1 MKAQRRYLTPN
12 EMRDMLERQGGL
24 CFSPG
29 CMSEG
34 PFVGEHW
41 HCVALGNDN
50 KPDALLCVPCAKAKT
65 YGSPGRVGGDIR
77 DIKHIRKLEEKRTQA
92 DRRAERGPKLVS
104 NSKLQSRGFDKSLSK
119 KFSGEV
125 IKRG

>member
-1 MKAQRRYLTPN
+1 MSARKYLTPN

-24 CFSPG
+24 CFSPD

-34 PFVGEHW
+34 PFIGEHW
-41 HCVALGNDN
+41 LPVALGNEA
-50 KPDALLCVPCAKAKT
+50 KPDCLLCVPCAKAKT

-92 DRRAERGPKLVS
+92 DRRRVNGAKL
-104 NSKLQSRGFDKSLSK
+104 KGGKFKGWRT
-119 KFSGEV
+119 FSGEIV
-125 IKRG
+125 RKGGL

>member
-1 MKAQRRYLTPN
+1 MRNRKYLTAN
-12 EMRDMLERQGGL
+12 EMRDMLERQAGV
-24 CFSPG
+24 CFSPE

-34 PFVGEHW
+34 PFIGEHW
-41 HCVALGNDN
+41 LPVALGNYE
-50 KPDALLCVPCAKAKT
+50 KPDCLLCVPCAKAKT

-92 DRRAERGPKLVS
+92 DRRAERGPKLRS

-119 KFSGEV
+119 KFDGTLV
-125 IKRG
+125 RK